1 MFLKTVRT
9 WVVNIA
15 RKFVIMVENVQQ
27 MHLRQLLVAEGSG
40 DLIGN
45 KIADIIMKVSESS

>member
-1 MFLKTVRT
+1 
-9 WVVNIA
+9 
-15 RKFVIMVENVQQ
+15 MVKNVQQ
-27 MHLRQLLVAEGSG
+27 MHLTFKRVIEKVAEGSG